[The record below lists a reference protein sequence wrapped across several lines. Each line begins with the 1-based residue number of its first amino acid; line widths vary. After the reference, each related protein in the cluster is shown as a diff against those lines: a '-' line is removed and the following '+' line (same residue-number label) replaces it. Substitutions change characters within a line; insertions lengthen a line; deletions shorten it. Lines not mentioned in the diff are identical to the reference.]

1 VALPIPPRLRHA
13 FAAWILPG
21 LIGLTGAWLA
31 LEAFGTSTVTAGPF
45 QVNLDADF
53 GRGLTDIGLP
63 PLGRLQA
70 DTHLGPLH
78 VRADL
83 HEIDVDALR
92 TELSEGGLEG
102 LAQTLETRTLD
113 HLLPFGLRIFAIGVA
128 GGVALGLLAFRAV
141 PRRVEVAGLTALVVV
156 AGSIGLS
163 VATYDPR
170 AFLSPTYSGTLS
182 LAPKLFGPVRGTI
195 ERVGYFRDQL
205 QSVVAGAARAYAAV
219 EANPF
224 GATPEISVL
233 HISDV
238 HLSTLGMDFAQEL
251 ARSFDVDL
259 VLDTGDT
266 SSFGTEAEAI
276 ILQTIP
282 GFDRPYVWVRGN
294 HDSLSFQQAVGSQP
308 NAEALDGE
316 TADVRGLTI
325 YGLGDPYFNQERGA
339 PVEDDA
345 VVELIRSAGPRVLAD
360 VEAASRPPDIVAVHD
375 RRMAETVAGRVP
387 LVVSGHFHSD
397 AVEVRDGTIF
407 LQVGSS
413 GGAGPTGFANEP
425 GEPFSAEILY
435 FRPGLIDQP
444 PALVAWDLITQDPAT
459 GSLQIERH
467 VVELELGLV
476 SPSPSAPASPTTA
489 TGPTVS
495 PTPAEPAAS
504 P

>member
-1 VALPIPPRLRHA
+1 MTRREIPAGLRRAL
-13 FAAWILPG
+13 AAWILPA
-21 LIGLTGAWLA
+21 LIGVAGAWLA

-78 VRADL
+78 VRAEL

-113 HLLPFGLRIFAIGVA
+113 HLVPFGLRILAIGVA
-128 GGVALGLLAFRAV
+128 GGVALGLLAFRTV
-141 PRRVEVAGLTALVVV
+141 RRRVEIAGLAALVVV
-156 AGSIGLS
+156 AGSIALT
-163 VATYDPR
+163 VATFDAR
-170 AFLSPTYSGTLS
+170 AFLSPTYSGSLT
-182 LAPKLFGPVRGTI
+182 LAPKLFGPVEGTLQ
-195 ERVGYFRDQL
+195 RVGYFRDQL

-224 GATPEISVL
+224 GATDEISVL

-238 HLSTLGMDFAQEL
+238 HLSTLGMDFAKEL

-259 VLDTGDT
+259 VIDTGDT
-266 SSFGTEAEAI
+266 SSFGTPAESI

-282 GFDRPYVWVRGN
+282 DFDRPYVWVRGN
-294 HDSLSFQQAVGSQP
+294 HDSLAFQQAMRSQP
-308 NAEALDGE
+308 NAEVLDGE
-316 TADVRGLTI
+316 TAEVGGLTI

-339 PVEDDA
+339 PVEDEA
-345 VVELIRSAGPRVLAD
+345 VLDVIRSAGPRILAD
-360 VEAASRPPDIVAVHD
+360 VESAARPPDLVAVHD
-375 RRMAETVAGRVP
+375 ERMAETVAGQVP
-387 LVVSGHFHSD
+387 LVISGHFHRD
-397 AVEVRDGTIF
+397 AVGVRDGTIF
-407 LQVGSS
+407 LEIGSS

-435 FRPGLIDQP
+435 FRPSELGDP
-444 PALVAWDLITQDPAT
+444 PLLVAWDLITQDPAT
-459 GSLQIERH
+459 GSLQIARH

-476 SPSPSAPASPTTA
+476 SPSPSPTASPTPTSSSGA
-489 TGPTVS
+489 TGP
-495 PTPAEPAAS
+495 
-504 P
+504 